1 MVARRHVRRVTGAP
15 YQRGEHLVGL
25 NETQDAVARHD
36 EGVAAMWAV
45 PGSGKTKTVTSRI
58 CELVRKRND
67 PRKILAVTF
76 TRAAADEMNKR
87 IGEYGVKVAKRA
99 GGRGSRVGTYH
110 SLCLEILR
118 DGSPWADHDVD
129 AADKMR
135 LALKQIVGWRGMK
148 WDGVDI
154 TKVLAFIGGCKN
166 DLVLPEDSAKWNGLD
181 WNSYDA
187 RYPEAYFKYED
198 ERESRGLITFDD
210 MLCLS
215 VRFLQGDV
223 DALGRWQGRYEHVIV
238 DEYQDTNLAQYELV
252 RMLAAKSRSFLVV
265 GDDDQCQPPDTE
277 VMTKEGSVNLG
288 DISVGDEVAVFQ
300 RHSGKIVGH
309 RKVSKKAVRK
319 FTGMLREIQVG
330 GTVTRA
336 TPDHRFFT
344 RWAEN
349 KMGWWAVYLMRKGWK
364 WRVGVCQ
371 VFNVEGAFH
380 LGQRARIEGADG
392 VWILTAF
399 RDKTKAHTYEQ
410 IVSLRFRLPMCCFV
424 RQKTFVVDPNAIFST
439 LGRKRLRKRALS
451 CLKHFGRLE
460 DFPLWPAEH
469 STPGAR
475 YGRFGRVMKLRAC
488 NLFPGLCRLYVGGS
502 TGGDGGWEEVESV
515 DPISYS
521 GPVVS
526 IEVAEHHSYV
536 ADGIASC
543 NCIYQWRGSRQEL
556 STGFAEA
563 FGATEYR
570 AELNYRTRPE
580 VIERANAV
588 VKFNDPHRVSKA
600 SVAVREAG
608 GSARALRVA
617 DLDAEAETVVE
628 EIRQAV
634 VDGAAWKDHVV
645 LYRTNAQSRAFEEV
659 MLREQVPHV
668 VEGGMDFYSRKEV
681 ADLLAYLRLA
691 VDQADD
697 ESFKRAVNRPFRF
710 VGKAT
715 IDKLERRARRQG
727 ISMLEML
734 ETDYTATT
742 WLQERQVVR
751 MWEFVSAVRNVRGEM
766 SSGDGA
772 AQDLDNP
779 AILTRLLSETG
790 YEEWLRGDEGS
801 DTAEN
806 SRLSN
811 IRELVRTSGRFK
823 NVTEFLEHVDEVAA
837 MRKKKRRK
845 QNAVRLM
852 TVHRSK
858 GREWPTVFVAG
869 AAEDI
874 LPHARGEE
882 REERRLFYVAVT
894 RARDNVLVT
903 CPTEALVGGKP
914 TKLEPSRFVA
924 EAGFVLEGAPVAE

>member
-1 MVARRHVRRVTGAP
+1 VGVVARRRNRGATGAP

-45 PGSGKTKTVTSRI
+45 PGSGKTRTVTSRI
-58 CELVRKRND
+58 CELVRKGRD

-99 GGRGSRVGTYH
+99 GDRGARVGTYH

-118 DGSPWADHDVD
+118 DGSPWAGHEVD
-129 AADKMR
+129 AADKMC
-135 LALKQIVGWRGMK
+135 LALKQIVGWCGMR

-198 ERESRGLITFDD
+198 EREKRGLITFDD

-215 VRFLQGDV
+215 VRFLQGDA

-265 GDDDQCQPPDTE
+265 GDDDQ
-277 VMTKEGSVNLG
+277 L
-288 DISVGDEVAVFQ
+288 
-300 RHSGKIVGH
+300 
-309 RKVSKKAVRK
+309 
-319 FTGMLREIQVG
+319 
-330 GTVTRA
+330 
-336 TPDHRFFT
+336 
-344 RWAEN
+344 
-349 KMGWWAVYLMRKGWK
+349 
-364 WRVGVCQ
+364 
-371 VFNVEGAFH
+371 
-380 LGQRARIEGADG
+380 
-392 VWILTAF
+392 
-399 RDKTKAHTYEQ
+399 
-410 IVSLRFRLPMCCFV
+410 
-424 RQKTFVVDPNAIFST
+424 
-439 LGRKRLRKRALS
+439 
-451 CLKHFGRLE
+451 
-460 DFPLWPAEH
+460 
-469 STPGAR
+469 
-475 YGRFGRVMKLRAC
+475 
-488 NLFPGLCRLYVGGS
+488 
-502 TGGDGGWEEVESV
+502 
-515 DPISYS
+515 
-521 GPVVS
+521 
-526 IEVAEHHSYV
+526 
-536 ADGIASC
+536 
-543 NCIYQWRGSRQEL
+543 IYAWRGSRPEL
-556 STGFAEA
+556 STGFTEA
-563 FGATEYR
+563 FGAAEYR

-588 VKFNDPHRVSKA
+588 VKFNDPHRVVKA

-634 VDGAAWKDHVV
+634 EDGAAWKDHVV

-668 VEGGMDFYSRKEV
+668 VEGGVDFYSRKEV

-715 IDKLERRARRQG
+715 IDNLEHRARRRG
-727 ISMLEML
+727 LSMLALL
-734 ETDYTATT
+734 ESDYAALDS
-742 WLQERQVVR
+742 LQDRQVTR
-751 MWEFVSAVRNVRGEM
+751 LWEFVSAVRNVRDEM
-766 SSGDGA
+766 PRGDGA
-772 AQDLDNP
+772 VQGLDNP
-779 AILTRLLSETG
+779 AILTRLLRETG

-823 NVTEFLEHVDEVAA
+823 DVTEFLEHVDEVAA
-837 MRKKKRRK
+837 MRKRKRRK

-903 CPTEALVGGKP
+903 CPSMVLVGGKA
-914 TKLEPSRFVA
+914 TVLEPSRFVT
-924 EAGFVLEGAPVAE
+924 EAGFELK